1 MGCKQ
6 TTTKSPSIVFA
17 ISPTSTTSPTTETS
31 STTPVY
37 VKSALKKS
45 RVNGKGK
52 TEKLSFL
59 KQKPSILNK
68 SVNFD
73 ENVEVKLRTPTPK
86 ESRYENITGTKQTP
100 NDGDDDFDGDDQL
113 SSISSQDD
121 IHNEQ
126 IKTST
131 ISSNQ
136 SLQRN
141 QPNGFWHKSNS
152 VAAIPLTN
160 NIKEK
165 SQQPSLNLNT
175 YSTENFNIPTGNRF
189 RVRRKV
195 QYSASL
201 QTSNRVD
208 PNQTSV
214 IPFQQSTIQ
223 QSSTPIQRTL
233 PNRNAILIE
242 HRASF
247 PNARSLPQT
256 AYYAFSRRPI
266 DKTTSTDK

>member
-31 STTPVY
+31 QTTTPVY

-45 RVNGKGK
+45 RVSGKGK

-59 KQKPSILNK
+59 KQKPSILSK

-86 ESRYENITGTKQTP
+86 ESRYEKITGTKQTP
-100 NDGDDDFDGDDQL
+100 NDDDDFDGDDQL

-141 QPNGFWHKSNS
+141 QSNGFWHKTNS

-160 NIKEK
+160 NINEK
-165 SQQPSLNLNT
+165 SQQPSLNLST
-175 YSTENFNIPTGNRF
+175 YSTENVTIPTGTRF

-201 QTSNRVD
+201 QASNRVD
-208 PNQTSV
+208 PNQTSA
-214 IPFQQSTIQ
+214 IPFQRSTVQ
-223 QSSTPIQRTL
+223 QFSTPVQRTL
-233 PNRNAILIE
+233 PNTNAILIKHHE
-242 HRASF
+242 SF
-247 PNARSLPQT
+247 PNARSLPQA
-256 AYYAFSRRPI
+256 AYYAFSRRPT